1 MQVFG
6 YIKNGILFTKEIEP
20 IVTKRQIADGII
32 ETITISEEEQIA
44 SLSSEWKK
52 VDDIDKSK
60 IKTDDG
66 YIIRVTPFD
75 NGDCISFKYIKV
87 IDTKKKKKEIAML
100 KQQLSDTDYQ
110 VTKCYEASLI
120 GDVLP
125 YDIGELHSNRQS
137 IRDKIN
143 ELEAELLEI
152 LNISA

>member
-6 YIKNGILFTKEIEP
+6 YIENGILFTKEIEP
-20 IVTKRQIADGII
+20 IVTKRKIADDII

-44 SLSSEWKK
+44 NLSSEWKK
-52 VDDIDKSK
+52 VDEIDKSK

-66 YIIRVTPFD
+66 YVIRVTPFD
-75 NGDCISFKYIKV
+75 NGESISFKYDKV
-87 IDTKKKKKEIAML
+87 IDTTKRKKEIAKL
-100 KQQLSDTDYQ
+100 KQQLSDSDYQ

-125 YDIGELHSNRQS
+125 YDIGELHKNRQS

-143 ELEAELLEI
+143 ELENELLEI